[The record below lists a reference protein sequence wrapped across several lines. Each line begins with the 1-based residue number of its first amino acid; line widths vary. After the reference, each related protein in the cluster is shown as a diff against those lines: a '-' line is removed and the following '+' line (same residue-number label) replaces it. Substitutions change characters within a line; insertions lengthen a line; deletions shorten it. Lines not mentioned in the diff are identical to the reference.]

1 MTREVIKTT
10 TETRGRGALMQ
21 WEQSEQW
28 WLSCSHTHT
37 HTGWPVCGWATFDP
51 SWEQSNTSLSH
62 SPLFNPSSFSPSH
75 THTCRASVVRV
86 REWPRSTE
94 AWLWGLIT
102 HTYCLALWASIAP
115 KLTAWKTLNKVFRD
129 GGNSGKQKEEKLL
142 QAKTPDMQLRLMIHK
157 SDCHV
162 NYLWHSAAHT
172 HTHTQGSPV
181 V

>member
-1 MTREVIKTT
+1 MKVTRMTREVIKTT

-86 REWPRSTE
+86 REWPQSHASVDRGVT
-94 AWLWGLIT
+94 LGLN
-102 HTYCLALWASIAP
+102 HTY
-115 KLTAWKTLNKVFRD
+115 
-129 GGNSGKQKEEKLL
+129 LL
-142 QAKTPDMQLRLMIHK
+142 SRPLSLHRAKTDSLKDVEQSIQRWRQLRKAKGGEII
-157 SDCHV
+157 
-162 NYLWHSAAHT
+162 A
-172 HTHTQGSPV
+172 G
-181 V
+181 